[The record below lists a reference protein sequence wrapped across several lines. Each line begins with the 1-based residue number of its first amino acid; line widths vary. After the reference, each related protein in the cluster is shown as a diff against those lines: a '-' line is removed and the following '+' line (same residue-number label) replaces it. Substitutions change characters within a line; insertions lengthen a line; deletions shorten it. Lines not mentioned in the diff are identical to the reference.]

1 MPHKQDSGLAF
12 LDAAAQPPVKL
23 CLANN
28 EFLCRVPQVLLL
40 YLGLGFLF
48 SSITD
53 H

>member
-1 MPHKQDSGLAF
+1 
-12 LDAAAQPPVKL
+12 
-23 CLANN
+23 
-28 EFLCRVPQVLLL
+28 LCRVPQVLLL